1 MPIHKDK
8 KGYQFGGI
16 LRGARDRIG
25 GGSNV
30 SDDFI
35 NRLLKGGV
43 QSPEALQALRGG
55 LGNRAAVPGRFGRPT
70 LLPPAEKARKAR
82 AATKVASYGGKAAS
96 HGGLVSRGYGLA
108 RSPKGKKYV

>member
-1 MPIHKDK
+1 MPIRKDT

-16 LRGARDRIG
+16 LRGVRDRFG

-35 NRLLKGGV
+35 NKLLEGGA
-43 QSPEALQALRGG
+43 QSPEALQALRRRG
-55 LGNRAAVPGRFGRPT
+55 LDNRATAPGRFGRSVVV
-70 LLPPAEKARKAR
+70 PAQKAREAR
-82 AATKVASYGGKAAS
+82 TVTKVAS
-96 HGGLVSRGYGLA
+96 HGGLVSRGYGVA